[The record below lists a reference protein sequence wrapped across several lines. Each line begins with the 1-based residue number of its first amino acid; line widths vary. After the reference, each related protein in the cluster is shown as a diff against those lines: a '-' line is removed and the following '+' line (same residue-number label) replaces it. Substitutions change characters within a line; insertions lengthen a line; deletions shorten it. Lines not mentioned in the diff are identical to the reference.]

1 MEFIT
6 TPQSFAIV
14 HRTTVTARMAGNYTD
29 RNGVVTPATSVQV
42 NDPTL
47 SVKVVSGD
55 DSITTTIA
63 ILTDLAA
70 LGQVTYVGHNV
81 KVQTNRRLDLRA
93 ARLDAEEEITVRV
106 FGRPGNSR
114 VVRYVPLTIYMIL
127 KVSLCLDVTLFTWVW
142 LMLSGN
148 APQHVLDAWR
158 TTRYDLCVTH
168 DFACVSD
175 FELIFSMFGQLAV
188 VITAISL
195 ILLSRHFFRW
205 STFPRY
211 YDTDTPAPT
220 DWRPIG
226 PEVLNQVVIDFC
238 QVNGYTHYYEIE
250 TTHAIRDLL
259 LREYNNWALT
269 MPSSATVSRGIQNHA
284 VTAHLRVRAR
294 EDLAEYIIQYIALR
308 RHELTLTRGSFL
320 PGTDR
325 VTWG

>member
-1 MEFIT
+1 
-6 TPQSFAIV
+6 
-14 HRTTVTARMAGNYTD
+14 MAGIYTD

-63 ILTDLAA
+63 ILTDLAN

-114 VVRYVPLTIYMIL
+114 VVRYVPLTVYMIL
-127 KVSLCLDVTLFTWVW
+127 KVSLCLDVTFLVWIW
-142 LMLSGN
+142 LMLTGN
-148 APQHVLDAWR
+148 APWYIVDAWR
-158 TTRYDLCVTH
+158 TTRYNMCVRH
-168 DFACVSD
+168 NLACVSD
-175 FELIFSMFGQLAV
+175 YELIFSKYGQLGVVLAAV
-188 VITAISL
+188 SL
-195 ILLSRHFFRW
+195 ILLSRYVFRW
-205 STFPRY
+205 SIFPRY
-211 YDTDTPAPT
+211 YDTATPAPT

-226 PEVLNQVVIDFC
+226 PEILNQVVTDFC

-269 MPSSATVSRGIQNHA
+269 MPSSATVSRGIQNHV

-308 RHELTLTRGSFL
+308 RHELMLTRGSFL
-320 PGTDR
+320 PGADH